1 VSAAAAAAAGPPAR
15 GAVQP
20 RLGRRRLLILFGIGI
35 AAVAGIAALIAAL
48 AEPGQPAPLCKPY
61 TPCGQPPKVEHA
73 LVNNAVWRSSSL
85 GYSLEYP
92 KEVLHVASE
101 TPDGVV
107 LEPGNKVVTYT
118 VRGKRESE
126 ASPQALF
133 DDQISFLKGNL
144 VGLAADTDPA
154 HELLGTNVGLV
165 PGPGG
170 VYGGVE
176 AAPQGIGKPKELD
189 VMAAG
194 DGQVSVV
201 VTANFGTDVK
211 PDTRDAILQ
220 LGDEVFKSVQ
230 WGSRSG

>member
-1 VSAAAAAAAGPPAR
+1 VSAAAAAAGPPAR
-15 GAVQP
+15 GAVAP

-48 AEPGQPAPLCKPY
+48 AAPGQPAPLCKPY

-73 LVNNAVWRSSSL
+73 LVNNAVWRSPAL

-107 LEPGNKVVTYT
+107 LEPPNQVVTYT
-118 VRGKRESE
+118 VRGKRRSE

-133 DDQISFLKGNL
+133 DDQVSFLKGNF
-144 VGLAADTDPA
+144 VGLTADTDPA

-170 VYGGVE
+170 VYGGVDGS
-176 AAPQGIGKPKELD
+176 PQGLSKPREVD

-194 DGQVSVV
+194 DGHVSVV
-201 VTANFGTDVK
+201 VTASFGTDVS
-211 PDTRDAILQ
+211 PDTRNTILQ
-220 LGDEVFKSVQ
+220 TGDEVFKSVQ